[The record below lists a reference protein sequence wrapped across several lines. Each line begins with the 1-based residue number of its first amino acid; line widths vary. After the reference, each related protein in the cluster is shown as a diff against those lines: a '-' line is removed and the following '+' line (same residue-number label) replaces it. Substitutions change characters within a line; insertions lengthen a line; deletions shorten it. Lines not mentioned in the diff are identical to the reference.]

1 MTNWSPCPSPDAF
14 LQRCGSALLAN
25 ESEHNLTWGAIARAL
40 DEHPDEVITRFFVLE
55 DQRPDVPYAVVDLER
70 CSLIMDTMSVAQAQ
84 SLAEF
89 LHQQGISLRS
99 LKGAPEAGIAF
110 AETWSKLSG
119 HPYRLQLRQA
129 LMKLTRVV
137 VPDLAGGVMILATED
152 HRSLLENFLTG
163 FAQDCF
169 PQESFSHEQICAQAD
184 RLIVNDQGYLWRN
197 AADDWVAMAGV
208 VRTTPQTS
216 CLSFVYTVPKHR
228 RQGHAARLVSTLSQ
242 AQLHE
247 GKKACSLH
255 TDLAN
260 PTSNAVYE
268 RVGYERIGT
277 FVTLRLATQ
286 T

>member
-1 MTNWSPCPSPDAF
+1 MNWSLCPSLDAF

-25 ESEHNLTWGAIARAL
+25 ESEHNLTWGAIARAR

-55 DQRPDVPYAVVDLER
+55 DPRQNMPYAVVDLER
-70 CSLIMDTMSVAQAQ
+70 GSLVMDTMSVAQAQ

-99 LKGAPEAGIAF
+99 LKGTPEAGIAF
-110 AETWSKLSG
+110 AETWSKSSG
-119 HPYRLQLRQA
+119 HPYRVQLRQA
-129 LMKLTRVV
+129 LMKLTNVIM
-137 VPDLAGGVMILATED
+137 PDPAGGAMIPATED
-152 HRSLLENFLTG
+152 HRSLLEEFLTG
-163 FAQDCF
+163 FARDCF
-169 PQESFSHEQICAQAD
+169 PQESFSQEQICAQAD

-197 AADDWVAMAGV
+197 AAGDWVGMAGV
-208 VRTTPQTS
+208 VRTTPHTS
-216 CLSFVYTVPKHR
+216 CLSLVYTVPKHR
-228 RQGHAARLVSTLSQ
+228 SHGYAARLVGTLSQ
-242 AQLHE
+242 AQLQQ

-277 FVTLRLATQ
+277 FVALRLT
-286 T
+286 TET